1 MLVNDVA
8 TLLLSTLFYQT
19 VSAEWTHFFSIVLC
33 MMALSIYIL
42 YQMPESP
49 SFLFDICEFD
59 ASEAAY
65 NYIAKFNGKKN
76 HITVEPPMEESFGN
90 VSIVTME
97 DKPDFNEMLQNPSF
111 RLKLFLVII
120 FWIGVEFCFFTIGF
134 HMKYLPGNIFQ
145 IVTLQGFVT
154 AIAFS
159 SGGIISKKL
168 GIQNTIATCFTMAT
182 FGSYLMIK
190 APSSFELPLLIFT
203 KMGVDCAYSQVMVY
217 TTSEFPGYMTSKI
230 LGICNVFSSLA
241 GMMAP
246 QIAEMDDPLPM
257 WVCFTICFI
266 SMVGSVKNS

>member
-65 NYIAKFNGKKN
+65 NYIAKFNGKTN

-97 DKPDFNEMLQNPSF
+97 DKPDFNEMLQNPSIIQTQVVPRHHLLDRCRVLLLHDRF
-111 RLKLFLVII
+111 PHEILARKHLPDRYPSRICDRHRLLQRRYHLEKIRNPKHYRHLLHHGNLRLLLDDQSPLFLRATP
-120 FWIGVEFCFFTIGF
+120 FDF
-134 HMKYLPGNIFQ
+134 H
-145 IVTLQGFVT
+145 
-154 AIAFS
+154 
-159 SGGIISKKL
+159 
-168 GIQNTIATCFTMAT
+168 QN
-182 FGSYLMIK
+182 GS
-190 APSSFELPLLIFT
+190 
-203 KMGVDCAYSQVMVY
+203 
-217 TTSEFPGYMTSKI
+217 
-230 LGICNVFSSLA
+230 
-241 GMMAP
+241 
-246 QIAEMDDPLPM
+246 
-257 WVCFTICFI
+257 
-266 SMVGSVKNS
+266 